1 MIQVLIAYHGGQF
14 LLAKFG
20 DSRGRPR
27 RLARQRESRRANF
40 RELIRS
46 NQVQMKRQF
55 TRHAQRSGQAYPGRL
70 VHPTIRAD
78 QALTERRPV
87 RTGPV
92 GLLVDSEAAFR
103 ENRRLQRLLLQC
115 DEEGRF

>member
-1 MIQVLIAYHGGQF
+1 LKVDQPVAEPG
-14 LLAKFG
+14 
-20 DSRGRPR
+20 
-27 RLARQRESRRANF
+27 ANF
-40 RELIRS
+40 CESIRS
-46 NQVQMKRQF
+46 NQVVLLQMKKQF